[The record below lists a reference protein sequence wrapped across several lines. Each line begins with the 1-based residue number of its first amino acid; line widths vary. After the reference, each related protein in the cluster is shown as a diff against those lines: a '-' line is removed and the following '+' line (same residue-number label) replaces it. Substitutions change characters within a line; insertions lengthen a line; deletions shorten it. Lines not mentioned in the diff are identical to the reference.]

1 MQYWLTFGPSDHVW
15 GNSKLCSVALAQEC
29 KCQVAKILLLRGH
42 GYSPHSNRNSR
53 AAKIVSNDIL
63 FHVENSPIFV
73 QELLCH
79 TSINWVSLFTSV
91 IWLCMG
97 WCKGVRGRANPLCPF
112 YLIWV
117 FPFKSEKKKIR
128 NASADAARCLQRKT
142 YCLLTDEPFPIQLV
156 TEFGCPNAVL
166 FYSPSDCLVGC
177 QQCTLSGTPPPK
189 SCVVGSL
196 LRLNTS
202 KKHQCFWTRFHCSH
216 CHFVLKS
223 CCWLQPPLLL

>member
-79 TSINWVSLFTSV
+79 TSVNWVSLFTSV

-117 FPFKSEKKKIR
+117 FPSKSEKKLEMLLQMQQ
-128 NASADAARCLQRKT
+128 DACREKLIAYWQRSLFQ
-142 YCLLTDEPFPIQLV
+142 YSWSLSLV
-156 TEFGCPNAVL
+156 VQMQSYFTVPVTVW
-166 FYSPSDCLVGC
+166 LVAN
-177 QQCTLSGTPPPK
+177 S
-189 SCVVGSL
+189 V
-196 LRLNTS
+196 
-202 KKHQCFWTRFHCSH
+202 H
-216 CHFVLKS
+216 
-223 CCWLQPPLLL
+223 